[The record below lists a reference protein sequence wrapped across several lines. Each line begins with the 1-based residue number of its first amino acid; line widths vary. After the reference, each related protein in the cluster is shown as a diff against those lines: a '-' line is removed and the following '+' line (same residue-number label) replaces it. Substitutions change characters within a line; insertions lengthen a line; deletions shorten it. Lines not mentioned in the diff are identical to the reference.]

1 MAENRAE
8 TLFQD
13 ESALTTTEKILDA
26 SIDLIA
32 KEGFDAV
39 SIREI
44 AKTVGIRES
53 SIYNHFRSKDEIL
66 DTIID
71 YFTVELAR
79 ASALPADIE
88 RRLEEIGIEKYMEIG
103 STAFME
109 RIMDPRVSKIWRVLS
124 IELYH
129 NRKIKDFFIQTML
142 NAPLDAWEQIFGK
155 MIDKKLIKPYD
166 PRMLAR
172 EFFSF
177 GVYLYFVQFFLKYDE
192 NSRSFNDEAL
202 KELDDHIKFFIDAV
216 KVEG

>member
-1 MAENRAE
+1 MAENRVE

-13 ESALTTTEKILDA
+13 ESKLTTSEKILDVA
-26 SIDLIA
+26 IDLIA

-53 SIYNHFRSKDEIL
+53 SIYNHFKSKDELL

-71 YFTVELAR
+71 YFVVELAR
-79 ASALPADIE
+79 ASAPAVDIE
-88 RRLEEIGIEKYMEIG
+88 GQLEEVGVEKYMEIG
-103 STAFME
+103 STAFIE
-109 RIMDPRVSKIWRVLS
+109 RMMNPRVAKIWRVLS

-129 NRKIKDFFIQTML
+129 NKKIKDFFIQTML
-142 NAPLDAWEQIFGK
+142 KGPLDGWEQIFST
-155 MIDKKLIKPYD
+155 MIEKKLIKSYD

-177 GVYLYFVQFFLKYDE
+177 GIYLYFVQFFVKYDE
-192 NSRSFNDEAL
+192 NSRWFDNESL
-202 KELDDHIKFFIDAV
+202 KELDDHIKFFITAV
-216 KVEG
+216 KA

>member
-1 MAENRAE
+1 MAENSVE

-13 ESALTTTEKILDA
+13 ESELTTSEKILDVA
-26 SIDLIA
+26 IDLIA

-39 SIREI
+39 SVRDI

-71 YFTVELAR
+71 YFAVELAR
-79 ASALPADIE
+79 ASAPAAGIE
-88 RRLEEIGIEKYMEIG
+88 GTLEEVGVEKYMEIG

-109 RIMDPRVSKIWRVLS
+109 RIMNPRVTKIWRVLS

-129 NRKIKDFFIQTML
+129 NKKIKDFFIQTML
-142 NAPLDAWEQIFGK
+142 EGPIDGWEQIFST
-155 MIDKKLIKPYD
+155 MIEKKLIRSYD

-192 NSRSFNDEAL
+192 NSRSFDNEAL
-202 KELDDHIKFFIDAV
+202 KELDDHIKFFIDTV
-216 KVEG
+216 KA

>member
-1 MAENRAE
+1 MAENRVE

-13 ESALTTTEKILDA
+13 ESTLTTSEKILDVA
-26 SIDLIA
+26 IDLIS

-71 YFTVELAR
+71 YLVVELAR
-79 ASALPADIE
+79 ASAPALDIE
-88 RRLEEIGIEKYMEIG
+88 AQLEEVGVEKYMEIG
-103 STAFME
+103 SKAFME
-109 RIMDPRVSKIWRVLS
+109 RIMNPRVTKMWRVLS

-129 NRKIKDFFIQTML
+129 NEKIKDFFIQTML
-142 NAPLDAWEQIFGK
+142 KAPLDGWEQIFGK
-155 MIDKKLIKPYD
+155 MIEKKLIKPYD

-177 GVYLYFVQFFLKYDE
+177 GIYLYFVQFLLKYDE
-192 NSRSFNDEAL
+192 NSRSFDDKAL
-202 KELDDHIKFFIDAV
+202 KELDDHIKFFIEAV
-216 KVEG
+216 KA

>member
-1 MAENRAE
+1 MTENRVE

-13 ESALTTTEKILDA
+13 KNTLTTTEKILDA
-26 SIDLIA
+26 AIDLIA

-39 SIREI
+39 SVRDI
-44 AKTVGIRES
+44 AKAVGIRDS

-79 ASALPADIE
+79 ASAPAEGIE
-88 RRLEEIGIEKYMEIG
+88 GRLEEVGVEKYMEIG

-109 RIMDPRVSKIWRVLS
+109 RIMNPRVSKIWRVLS

-129 NRKIKDFFIQTML
+129 NKKIKDFFIQTML
-142 NAPLDAWEQIFGK
+142 NAPLDGWEQIFGT
-155 MIDKKLIKPYD
+155 MIEKKLINPYD

-192 NSRSFNDEAL
+192 NSSSFDDEAL

-216 KVEG
+216 KM

>member
-1 MAENRAE
+1 MAENSVE

-13 ESALTTTEKILDA
+13 ESELTTSEKILDVA
-26 SIDLIA
+26 IDLIA

-39 SIREI
+39 SVREI

-71 YFTVELAR
+71 YFAVELAR
-79 ASALPADIE
+79 ASAPAAGIE
-88 RRLEEIGIEKYMEIG
+88 GTLEEVGVEKYMEIG

-109 RIMDPRVSKIWRVLS
+109 RIMNPRVTKIWRVLS

-129 NRKIKDFFIQTML
+129 NKKIKDFFIQTML
-142 NAPLDAWEQIFGK
+142 EGPIDGWEQIFST
-155 MIDKKLIKPYD
+155 MIEKKLIRSYD

-192 NSRSFNDEAL
+192 NSRSFDNEAL
-202 KELDDHIKFFIDAV
+202 KELDDHIKFFIDTV
-216 KVEG
+216 KA

>member
-1 MAENRAE
+1 MAKNDVE

-13 ESALTTTEKILDA
+13 ESVLTTTEKILDA
-26 SIDLIA
+26 AIDLIA

-53 SIYNHFRSKDEIL
+53 SIYNHFRSKDAIL

-71 YFTVELAR
+71 YLVVELTR
-79 ASALPADIE
+79 ASTPAVDIE
-88 RRLEEIGIEKYMEIG
+88 GRLEEVGIEKYMEIG
-103 STAFME
+103 SNAFME

-129 NRKIKDFFIQTML
+129 NKKIKDFFIQTML

-155 MIDKKLIKPYD
+155 MIDKKLVKSYD

-177 GVYLYFVQFFLKYDE
+177 GIYLYFVQFFLKYDE
-192 NSRSFNDEAL
+192 NSRSFDDAAL
-202 KELDDHIKFFIDAV
+202 KELDDHIKFFIEAV
-216 KVEG
+216 RA

>member
-1 MAENRAE
+1 MAENSVE

-13 ESALTTTEKILDA
+13 ESELTTSEKILDVA
-26 SIDLIA
+26 IDLIA

-39 SIREI
+39 SVRDI

-71 YFTVELAR
+71 YFAVELAR
-79 ASALPADIE
+79 ASAPAAGIE
-88 RRLEEIGIEKYMEIG
+88 GTLEEVGVEKYMKIG

-109 RIMDPRVSKIWRVLS
+109 RIMNPRVTKIWRVLS

-129 NRKIKDFFIQTML
+129 NKKIKDFFIQTML
-142 NAPLDAWEQIFGK
+142 EGPIDGWEQIFST
-155 MIDKKLIKPYD
+155 MIEKKLIRSYD

-192 NSRSFNDEAL
+192 NSRSFDNEAL
-202 KELDDHIKFFIDAV
+202 KELDDHIKFFIDTV
-216 KVEG
+216 KA

>member
-1 MAENRAE
+1 MAENRVE

-13 ESALTTTEKILDA
+13 ESELTTSEKILDVA
-26 SIDLIA
+26 IDLIA

-39 SIREI
+39 SVRDI

-71 YFTVELAR
+71 YFAVELAR
-79 ASALPADIE
+79 ASAPAAGIE
-88 RRLEEIGIEKYMEIG
+88 GTLEEVGVEKYMEIG

-109 RIMDPRVSKIWRVLS
+109 RIMNPRVTKIWRVLS

-129 NRKIKDFFIQTML
+129 NKKIKDFFIQTML
-142 NAPLDAWEQIFGK
+142 EGPIDGWEQIFST
-155 MIDKKLIKPYD
+155 MIEKKLIRSYD

-192 NSRSFNDEAL
+192 NSRSFDNEAL
-202 KELDDHIKFFIDAV
+202 KELDDHIKFFIDTV
-216 KVEG
+216 KA

>member
-1 MAENRAE
+1 MTENRVE

-13 ESALTTTEKILDA
+13 KNTLTTTEKILDVA
-26 SIDLIA
+26 IDLIA

-39 SIREI
+39 SVRDI
-44 AKTVGIRES
+44 AKAVGIRDS

-79 ASALPADIE
+79 ASAPAEGIE
-88 RRLEEIGIEKYMEIG
+88 GRLEEVGVEKYMEIG

-109 RIMDPRVSKIWRVLS
+109 RIMNPRVSKIWRVLS

-129 NRKIKDFFIQTML
+129 NKKIKDFFIQTML
-142 NAPLDAWEQIFGK
+142 NAPLDGWEQIFGT
-155 MIDKKLIKPYD
+155 MIEKKLINPYD

-192 NSRSFNDEAL
+192 NSSSFDDEAL

-216 KVEG
+216 KM

>member
-1 MAENRAE
+1 MAKNDVA

-13 ESALTTTEKILDA
+13 ESMLTTSEKILDA
-26 SIDLIA
+26 AIDLIA

-79 ASALPADIE
+79 ASAPAAGIE
-88 RRLEEIGIEKYMEIG
+88 GRLEEVGIEKYMEIG
-103 STAFME
+103 SKAFME

-129 NRKIKDFFIQTML
+129 NKKIKDFFIQTML
-142 NAPLDAWEQIFGK
+142 NAPLDAWEQIFDK
-155 MIDKKLIKPYD
+155 MIEKKLIKPYD
-166 PRMLAR
+166 PQMLAR

-192 NSRSFNDEAL
+192 YSRAFDDNAL
-202 KELDDHIKFFIDAV
+202 RELDDHIKFFIEAV
-216 KVEG
+216 KA